1 MALKD
6 LYEEYG
12 KLSIQLEIVQNRL
25 MEIKRKIVEEL
36 KKEKDG

>member
-1 MALKD
+1 MLKD

-12 KLSIQLEIVQNRL
+12 RLAIQIEVLQNKA

-36 KKEKDG
+36 KNEVKK